1 MGARVARL
9 VVIGGGAA
17 GMSAASAARRTAPDL
32 DVVVCEAGGF
42 AAYGMCG
49 IPYYLG
55 GVVPAAEDLL
65 AYPPSEFRD
74 QRGIDLRLH
83 TWVSAID
90 PAAHQV
96 QIAGGGGVD
105 GGGVDGAGVDGAG
118 ADGGGPLGYDA
129 LVLASGAGPVRPP
142 VPGLDGPRVF
152 TIRSLD
158 EAIGLRKLLDS
169 GTVRRAIVVGAGYVG
184 LEAAEGLTDAGAEV
198 EIVEA
203 LPRVLGNVDEPIA
216 DVVQAELE
224 RHTRVRL
231 GSRLDEVRSGSDG
244 ELTAVVGGEEIG
256 TDLVVVAAGVR
267 PVTGLLIQAGADHLP
282 DRSLLVDKHM
292 RTSLPDV
299 FAAGDCVALEHLV
312 LGRPA
317 WIPLGPAAN
326 KTGRVA
332 GTVAAGGSASFGG
345 IVGTAVVKVFGL
357 EVARTG
363 LTLAEAGAAG
373 LAARAVDVVS
383 RSRAKYYPG
392 AQPLH
397 VRLVYAPDGRLLGG
411 QLAGREGAAKRID
424 VLATALHAGLGV
436 ADVAGL
442 DLSYAPPFAPV
453 YDPVLTAAIKAS
465 GSLASPSPSTV
476 GGSR

>member
-1 MGARVARL
+1 MGAWVARL

-17 GMSAASAARRTAPDL
+17 GMSAASAARRVAPDL

-55 GVVPAAEDLL
+55 GVVPEAEDLL

-74 QRGIDLRLH
+74 KRGIDLRLH

-90 PAAHQV
+90 PVAHQV
-96 QIAGGGGVD
+96 WASGRRGD
-105 GGGVDGAGVDGAG
+105 GPD
-118 ADGGGPLGYDA
+118 GPLGYDA
-129 LVLASGAGPVRPP
+129 LVLASGAAPVRPP

-158 EAIGLRKLLDS
+158 EAIGLRRLLDS

-184 LEAAEGLTDAGAEV
+184 LEAAEGLADAGAEV

-216 DVVQAELE
+216 AVVQAELE

-231 GSRLDEVRSGSDG
+231 GTRLDEVRDGGGG
-244 ELTAVVGGEEIG
+244 ELTAVVGGAATG

-267 PVTGLLIQAGADHLP
+267 PVSDLLIQAGAEHLP
-282 DRSLLVDKHM
+282 DRSLLVDAQQ
-292 RTSLPDV
+292 RTSVPDV
-299 FAAGDCVALEHLV
+299 FAAGDCAALHHLV

-332 GTVAAGGSASFGG
+332 GTVAAGGAASFGG

-363 LTLAEAGAAG
+363 LTLAEAEAAG

-392 AQPLH
+392 GQPLH
-397 VRLVYAPDGRLLGG
+397 VRLVHAPDGRLLGG
-411 QLAGREGAAKRID
+411 QLAGREGAAKRVD
-424 VLATALHAGLGV
+424 VLATALHAGMSV
-436 ADVAGL
+436 ADIAGL

-453 YDPVLTAAIKAS
+453 YDPVLAAAIKAA
-465 GSLASPSPSTV
+465 GAVPSTA
-476 GGSR
+476 GGSHEPAAAPR

>member
-1 MGARVARL
+1 M
-9 VVIGGGAA
+9 VIGGGAA
-17 GMSAASAARRTAPDL
+17 GMSAASAARRTAPGL
-32 DVVVCEAGGF
+32 EVVVCEAGGF

-55 GVVPAAEDLL
+55 GVVPEAEDLL

-74 QRGIDLRLH
+74 KRGIDLRLH
-83 TWVSAID
+83 CWVSAID

-96 QIAGGGGVD
+96 RVS
-105 GGGVDGAGVDGAG
+105 GAAG
-118 ADGGGPLGYDA
+118 ADGAGLLGYDA
-129 LVLASGAGPVRPP
+129 LIVATGAAPVRPP

-158 EAIGLRKLLDS
+158 EAIGLRRLLDS
-169 GTVRRAIVVGAGYVG
+169 GTVRHAIVIGAGYIG
-184 LEAAEGLTDAGAEV
+184 LEAAEALAGAGAEV
-198 EIVEA
+198 EVVEA
-203 LPRVLGNVDEPIA
+203 LPRVLGTVDEPVA
-216 DVVQAELE
+216 RVVQAELE
-224 RHTRVRL
+224 RHTTVRL
-231 GSRLDEVRSGSDG
+231 GARLAGVRHDG
-244 ELTAVVGGEEIG
+244 PELTAVIGDGTEIR
-256 TDLVVVAAGVR
+256 TDLVVIGAGVR
-267 PVTGLLIQAGADHLP
+267 PDTGLLIRAGAEHLP
-282 DRSLLVDKHM
+282 DQSVRVDASM
-292 RTSLPDV
+292 RTSVPDV

-312 LGRPA
+312 LGQPA

-332 GTVAAGGSASFGG
+332 GTVAAGGTASFGG

-363 LTLAEAGAAG
+363 LTLAEASAAG
-373 LAARAVDVVS
+373 LDAVAVDVVS

-397 VRLVYAPDGRLLGG
+397 VRLVHAPDGRLLGG

-424 VLATALHAGLGV
+424 VLATALHTSLGV
-436 ADVAGL
+436 ADIAGL

-453 YDPVLTAAIKAS
+453 YDPVLAAAIKATGQLGRLS
-465 GSLASPSPSTV
+465 SSTP
-476 GGSR
+476 GGSP